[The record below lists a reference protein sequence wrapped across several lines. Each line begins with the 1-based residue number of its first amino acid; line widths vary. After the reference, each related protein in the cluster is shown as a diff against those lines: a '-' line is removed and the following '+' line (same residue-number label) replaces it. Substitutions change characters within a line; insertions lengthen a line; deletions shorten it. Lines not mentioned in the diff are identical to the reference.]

1 MICLGMRFIFPWM
14 LVILAG
20 LSFSNLRAA
29 DVSIQIVEQSSTA
42 KTAGD
47 PRCTYD
53 VVLTNTSRHRLSIW
67 DEACSWG
74 YYNLSFEFTR
84 ADGRVVRVEKTPIDF
99 TMNEMSG
106 HVLDPGKQFIFQ
118 SAFRNWDLKDYQ
130 EWNHADELK
139 GRMTMKA
146 IYKNTNA
153 PFPGEKPDTIDGFDR
168 YLKPGEDDILVHLH
182 QRQREFLELAWIGR
196 VESPPV
202 KITILR

>member
-1 MICLGMRFIFPWM
+1 MICLGMRFIFAWTFVVM
-14 LVILAG
+14 VG
-20 LSFSNLRAA
+20 LSFSGLRAA

-42 KTAGD
+42 KKAGD
-47 PRCTYD
+47 SRCTYD

-74 YYNLSFEFTR
+74 YYNLSFEFSR

-118 SAFRNWDLKDYQ
+118 SAFRNWDLKDFQ
-130 EWNHADELK
+130 EWTHTDVLK
-139 GRMTMKA
+139 GKMTMKA

-153 PFPGEKPDTIDGFDR
+153 PFPGKKPDTIDRFDR
-168 YLKPGEDDILVHLH
+168 YLVPGEDGALNPLL

-196 VESPPV
+196 VESQPI